1 MYDQLIGGFNVLA
14 LLFPYRNKDYFTN
27 SPIRDARQ
35 LYLEGDFSKKVYV
48 KKKPESVLLFEKI
61 I

>member
-14 LLFPYRNKDYFTN
+14 LLFPYRNKDYFT
-27 SPIRDARQ
+27 SCPVRDARQ

>member
-35 LYLEGDFSKKVYV
+35 LYLD
-48 KKKPESVLLFEKI
+48 LLHKY
-61 I
+61 